1 MGRVNIRF
9 LNEVDWQ
16 HAAPGD
22 FIMHDGEVHVYRIH
36 IGSNLQWLAAFAAT
50 LTPSETERGNKYHQL
65 KDRQRFVI
73 SRGAQRNIL
82 GRYLNQPA
90 TALQF
95 VLGDNKKPYLPAKG
109 SAGLQYNITHAGE
122 WILLAVSHTPVGADV
137 EYIDPAFSFAD
148 ILPEHFSQEE
158 VEFINSENSHDHFF
172 TLWTRKEALLK
183 ATGQGLGEHL
193 KSTPSLDGAHELPG
207 ILLSAEKDW
216 KINSFNL
223 IDDYKASIASGN
235 EIRQLR
241 FFDVNF

>member
-16 HAAPGD
+16 HATPGD
-22 FIMHDGEVHVYRIH
+22 FIMDDGEVHVYRIH
-36 IGSNLQWLAAFAAT
+36 IGSNLHWLPAFAAT

-90 TALQF
+90 HALQF
-95 VLGDNKKPYLPAKG
+95 VLGDNKKPYLPAEG
-109 SAGLQYNITHAGE
+109 SAGLQYNITHAAE
-122 WILLAVSHTPVGADV
+122 WILLAVSRTPVGADV
-137 EYIDPAFSFAD
+137 EHIDTAFPFAD

-158 VEFINSENSHDHFF
+158 VEFINSKDQHDRFF

-193 KSTPSLDGAHELPG
+193 KSTPSLDGAHELPY

-216 KINSFNL
+216 QINSFNL
-223 IDDYKASIASGN
+223 IDDYKASIAAGS
-235 EIRQLR
+235 EIHQLH
-241 FFDVNF
+241 FFDISF